1 MQVRVGTSG
10 FAYKEWKGGFYPDK
24 LPAAEMLAYYGE
36 QLRTVEI
43 NNTFYRMPKREVV
56 RHWREQV
63 PPWFRFVLKAS
74 GRITHK
80 KRLKET
86 KNEIH
91 YLVRAAEELDTTRGP
106 TLFQLPPYLRKDVDR
121 LQQFLHD
128 LPDGWPSAIE
138 FRHESWHDAE
148 VLEHMRAA
156 NVAMV
161 MAHGGSFD
169 PQREPTASFGYLRMR
184 QPTYSDKELDTWEA
198 YIREQEWTEAY
209 VFFKHE
215 EDGAGPEM
223 ARAFG
228 ERFAGEA

>member
-10 FAYKEWKGGFYPDK
+10 YAYKEWMGGFYPTK
-24 LPAAEMLAYYGE
+24 LPASEMLTYYGE

-86 KNEIH
+86 GDELA
-91 YLVRAAEELDTTRGP
+91 YLVRASGELDGTCGP
-106 TLFQLPPYLRKDVDR
+106 TLFQLPPYLRKDMDR
-121 LQQFLHD
+121 LQQFLND
-128 LPDGWPSAIE
+128 LPQRWLSAIE
-138 FRHESWHDAE
+138 FRHESWHDDD
-148 VLEHMRAA
+148 VLEALRAA
-156 NVAMV
+156 NCAMV
-161 MAHGGSFD
+161 MAHGGKIE
-169 PQREPTASFGYLRMR
+169 PQPEPTATFGYLRMR
-184 QPTYSDKELDTWEA
+184 QLTYTDEELDRWEK
-198 YIREQEWTEAY
+198 YIREQSWTDAY

-228 ERFAGEA
+228 DRFSGEA